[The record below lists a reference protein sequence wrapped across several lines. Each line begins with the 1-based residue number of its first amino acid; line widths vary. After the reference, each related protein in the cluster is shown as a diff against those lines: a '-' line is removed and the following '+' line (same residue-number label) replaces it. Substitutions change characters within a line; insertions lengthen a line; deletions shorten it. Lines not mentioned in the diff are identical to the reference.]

1 MNKSAET
8 LKKVSSYLKKYKY
21 VTLIIV
27 IGIVLILIPPKESTS
42 KEKSVSA
49 PALEFDLADEEARI
63 AQAISKMTGAGKVTV
78 VLTLQSTMETVY
90 QTDMTERSDVGQST
104 QRNDKETRTVTV
116 SAGSGA
122 EQAAVVRK
130 KYPIYQGAL
139 IVCDGA
145 DRPDVKLNIVGAV
158 SSLTGLPSNKITVVK
173 AE

>member
-1 MNKSAET
+1 MNKSTET
-8 LKKVSSYLKKYKY
+8 LRKVSAYLKKYKY

-27 IGIVLILIPPKESTS
+27 IGIVLILLPHKEGTADEGNVPKIEQD
-42 KEKSVSA
+42 
-49 PALEFDLADEEARI
+49 FDLTDEEARM

-104 QRNDKETRTVTV
+104 QRSDKETRTVTV

-130 KYPIYQGAL
+130 IYPIYQGAL